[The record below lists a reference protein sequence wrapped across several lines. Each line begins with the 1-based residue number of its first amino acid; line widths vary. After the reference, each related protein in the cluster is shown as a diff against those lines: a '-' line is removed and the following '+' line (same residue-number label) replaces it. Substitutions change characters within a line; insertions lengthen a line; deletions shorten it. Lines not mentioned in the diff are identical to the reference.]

1 MTNPSDPPAD
11 EGAGGEEPRGP
22 LEGEPTRLHP
32 AVLGV
37 WLLQSLLPLVVL
49 TFIALPVAGIFLGF
63 VALTAGTR
71 YLRFRWRLEADA
83 LVIDEGL
90 LIRKRRVIRRERIQ
104 SVDLE
109 RGIPHRIFGVVEVR
123 IEAIGA
129 GGTEGKLDAVTPAL
143 ADEIR
148 SALLATGAGR
158 ARSSSPA
165 AAETRESG
173 AITPW
178 EETAG
183 GEPGEGRPGG
193 GAEELADSLAGEG
206 PASGLERV
214 RTVVPLERLVTAG
227 LTGGRVGI
235 AAAIVGFLFQSL
247 PEAWWT
253 DGLGLVLESGPD
265 PTSIV
270 GLRVLV
276 VLALFALLAGFFLS
290 VVGTVFTHW
299 DFTLSEGPDT
309 LAVRRGLFTEH
320 RDTVPYR
327 RIQAVLVEENLV
339 RRMLGLGLVRVVVA
353 GRVDAGGSEGTD
365 LLLPIGDRDEIYELA
380 REVVGVEGTGPP
392 ELRRMP
398 WRARSRRY
406 IRALVAALLAAG
418 VVLAVLRFRGDPLAW
433 GWVIGAFGGVILPG
447 LALAEG
453 AYRGLGWA
461 DLGDYLVVREGV
473 LNRRTSFLRTDR
485 LQVLETTANPFQRMA
500 GLSSLQLRVARPMM
514 AFSPRSLDMG
524 GEDAARWREELG
536 TRVRF
541 RESG

>member
-1 MTNPSDPPAD
+1 MTNPSELP
-11 EGAGGEEPRGP
+11 GRRGP
-22 LEGEPTRLHP
+22 LEGEPARLHP

-49 TFIALPVAGIFLGF
+49 TFIALPVAVLFLGF

-71 YLRFRWRLEADA
+71 YLRFRWRLEPDA

-129 GGTEGKLDAVTPAL
+129 GGTEGKLDAVAPAL

-148 SALLATGAGR
+148 SVLLAKAPGRSRSTSRSAAVGVADGVDGAGD
-158 ARSSSPA
+158 S
-165 AAETRESG
+165 
-173 AITPW
+173 
-178 EETAG
+178 
-183 GEPGEGRPGG
+183 EPGEGGAG
-193 GAEELADSLAGEG
+193 EGAEELAGVSGG
-206 PASGLERV
+206 GTTSSGLEQV
-214 RTVVPLERLVTAG
+214 RTVVPVERLVTAG

-235 AAAIVGFLFQSL
+235 AAAIVGFLFQSI
-247 PEAWWT
+247 PEPWWT
-253 DGLGLVLESGPD
+253 DGLGMVLESGPD

-270 GLRVLV
+270 GLRVLL

-339 RRMLGLGLVRVVVA
+339 RRILGLGLVRVVVA
-353 GRVDAGGSEGTD
+353 GRIDAGGNEGTD
-365 LLLPIGDRDEIYELA
+365 LLLPIGNRDEIYSLA
-380 REVVGVEGTGPP
+380 RDVVGVEGEGPP

-406 IRALVAALLAAG
+406 IRALVAALLVAG

-433 GWVIGAFGGVILPG
+433 EWVIGVFGAVILPG
-447 LALAEG
+447 MALAEG

-461 DLGDYLVVREGV
+461 DLGDYIVVREGV

-500 GLSSLQLRVARPMM
+500 GLASLQLRVARPMM

-524 GEDAARWREELG
+524 GEDAARWREDLG

-541 RESG
+541 RPSS